1 MNRLIN
7 VLHADK
13 WLTNA
18 FERLP
23 YRPVPEWLGSFSFV
37 TYDRIAKMPKV
48 MQQYVA
54 HMMDI
59 DDTLFGGQ
67 AWNTF
72 FVQRYREGEY
82 VAEHRDPQNNV
93 GHTLIAV
100 FGNFEGAVST
110 VGDETFQLGA
120 GDILRLP
127 CTINGRQ
134 GPKHSV
140 SPVTKGTRY
149 ALVMNTIN

>member
-1 MNRLIN
+1 MNRLTNI
-7 VLHADK
+7 LTADK
-13 WLTNA
+13 WMMNA

-23 YRPVPEWLGSFSFV
+23 YRPVPEWLGTFSFV
-37 TYDRIAKMPKV
+37 TYNRLCKMPAALKRMV
-48 MQQYVA
+48 EYMEE
-54 HMMDI
+54 I
-59 DDTLFGGQ
+59 DEVLFGGQ

-93 GHTLIAV
+93 GHTMIAI
-100 FGNFEGAVST
+100 FGDFEGAVST
-110 VGDETFQLGA
+110 VGDETFQLEA

-140 SPVTKGTRY
+140 TPVTKGTRY
-149 ALVMNTIN
+149 ALVMNTIK